1 LGIMNYTM
9 RLVPVNYTVLVLL
22 VVSLMMCAVP
32 QKARAIDPVTMA
44 ILAPVA
50 LKVAEAAKPYVLRS
64 LVGTGKGLFNVGKS
78 ALEILYL
85 PYGLGEITIGLPFNK
100 GRRGLVH
107 IIRGGIIAPA
117 KVIVNILLLPVYM
130 TGAQINI

>member
-1 LGIMNYTM
+1 MNSAV
-9 RLVPVNYTVLVLL
+9 RSVPVNYTVLTLL
-22 VVSLMMCAVP
+22 VISLMMCAMP
-32 QKARAIDPVTMA
+32 PKARAIDPVTMA

-50 LKVAEAAKPYVLRS
+50 IKVAEAARPYVVRS
-64 LVGTGKGLFNVGKS
+64 LVGTGKGLFNVGKA

-107 IIRGGIIAPA
+107 IIRGGMIAPV
-117 KVIVNILLLPVYM
+117 KVVVNVLLLPVYM